1 MKIRHNKI
9 IFLHEL
15 TKLRERPLKPTQVP
29 LHGANIPK
37 KIEEIVLHRSFA
49 PRLDSGQLS
58 DIY

>member
-1 MKIRHNKI
+1 MKK
-9 IFLHEL
+9 E
-15 TKLRERPLKPTQVP
+15 KQVP